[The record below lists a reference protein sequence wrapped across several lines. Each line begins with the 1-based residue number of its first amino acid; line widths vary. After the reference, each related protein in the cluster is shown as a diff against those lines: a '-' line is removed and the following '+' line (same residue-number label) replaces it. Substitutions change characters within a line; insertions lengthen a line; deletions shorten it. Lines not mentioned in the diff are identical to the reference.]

1 MQRTSEEARL
11 LEEFIKFDPKAFG
24 TKSQSAM
31 LQEDYDKLHM
41 KIQMLVKMTSYAIDK
56 GHE

>member
-1 MQRTSEEARL
+1 
-11 LEEFIKFDPKAFG
+11 
-24 TKSQSAM
+24 M

-56 GHE
+56 GQEITEKILDLP